1 MKKFTSGKT
10 PTSRIAQ
17 KKMGNVA
24 VTSPGMVGK
33 INGWFIHKAVHPVS
47 FGPGSVKK
55 RTGGN

>member
-1 MKKFTSGKT
+1 
-10 PTSRIAQ
+10 
-17 KKMGNVA
+17 MGNVA